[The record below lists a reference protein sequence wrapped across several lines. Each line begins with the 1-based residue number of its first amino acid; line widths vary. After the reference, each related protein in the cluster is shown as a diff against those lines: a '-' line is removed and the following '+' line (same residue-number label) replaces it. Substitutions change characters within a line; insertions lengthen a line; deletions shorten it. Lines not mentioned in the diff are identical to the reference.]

1 MENGKVKTTEKKPS
15 FSQKFS
21 LFYNKNI
28 LPKLEPI
35 EQDRKK
41 CLCLSVLIL
50 VSDLYSVLTIID
62 TLKLEQNIGL

>member
-41 CLCLSVLIL
+41 MPVFVCFNSCKRFVFCFNN
-50 VSDLYSVLTIID
+50 Y
-62 TLKLEQNIGL
+62 